1 MFLQELNTHGHDNII
16 RLLNVIKADNDKDL
30 YLVFEHMEINL
41 HAVIR
46 ANILEDVH
54 KRYIVYQALKA
65 IKFMHSGDLLH
76 RDMKVA
82 RSVPS
87 SLLMPLSGS
96 QLIWGASLMRRRLC
110 VSFVPHSLPICCSTV
125 TVT

>member
-1 MFLQELNTHGHDNII
+1 MFLQELNTHGHDNLI

-76 RDMKVA
+76 RDMKVSTTI
-82 RSVPS
+82 SVS
-87 SLLMPLSGS
+87 
-96 QLIWGASLMRRRLC
+96 
-110 VSFVPHSLPICCSTV
+110 
-125 TVT
+125 